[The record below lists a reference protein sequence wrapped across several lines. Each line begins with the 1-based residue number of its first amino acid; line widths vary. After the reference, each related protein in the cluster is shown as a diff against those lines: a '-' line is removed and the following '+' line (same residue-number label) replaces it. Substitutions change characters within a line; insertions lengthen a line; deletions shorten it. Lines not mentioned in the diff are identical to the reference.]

1 MNPGP
6 LDKSQV
12 SYPLDHM
19 GFLMFLAYIKD
30 VIHTKF
36 EMLLG
41 SEGLLYYMAS
51 TVLAH
56 ARRLIQEYIE
66 NRFAL

>member
-1 MNPGP
+1 
-6 LDKSQV
+6 
-12 SYPLDHM
+12 
-19 GFLMFLAYIKD
+19 MFLPFIKD

-51 TVLAH
+51 TVVATVATSMQEIAH
-56 ARRLIQEYIE
+56 APVLC
-66 NRFAL
+66 

>member
-1 MNPGP
+1 
-6 LDKSQV
+6 
-12 SYPLDHM
+12 
-19 GFLMFLAYIKD
+19 MFLAFIKD

-51 TVLAH
+51 TVLGEIRCPSQFQKNFKTPTAPFECLH
-56 ARRLIQEYIE
+56 TLP
-66 NRFAL
+66 

>member
-6 LDKSQV
+6 LDKV

-19 GFLMFLAYIKD
+19 GFLMFLAFIKD

-51 TVLAH
+51 TVVATVATSMQEIAH
-56 ARRLIQEYIE
+56 APVLC
-66 NRFAL
+66 